1 MNSSAPAV
9 LKTTCALAIWRD
21 TESPRDTDLPEP
33 CHRCGD
39 KLGEADAQSP
49 LIPLKLCGT
58 HRLLLRGCV
67 PLTQVGHPD
76 APISAPN
83 ILNFSLESASS
94 GRCKFDDAHQG

>member
-49 LIPLKLCGT
+49 VITLKLRWNTPAYCFAAA
-58 HRLLLRGCV
+58 LRPTDASSV
-67 PLTQVGHPD
+67 SRH
-76 APISAPN
+76 APISAPK
-83 ILNFSLESASS
+83 ILLF
-94 GRCKFDDAHQG
+94 QP

>member
-1 MNSSAPAV
+1 VKRFGVRACYAGSAARESKTSVDYGTTNAQRPGCGRRDGMNSSARAV

-49 LIPLKLCGT
+49 RDHIET
-58 HRLLLRGCV
+58 
-67 PLTQVGHPD
+67 
-76 APISAPN
+76 
-83 ILNFSLESASS
+83 
-94 GRCKFDDAHQG
+94 

>member
-1 MNSSAPAV
+1 MQVPWRASRKRQLIRNYNAQRSGCGRRDGMNSSAPAV

-49 LIPLKLCGT
+49 LIP
-58 HRLLLRGCV
+58 
-67 PLTQVGHPD
+67 
-76 APISAPN
+76 
-83 ILNFSLESASS
+83 
-94 GRCKFDDAHQG
+94 